1 MGMLMHRHLSD
12 KNKAVLEKA
21 KAEEAKE
28 VPAVAEEK
36 PVKTAEKE
44 PVKRGRG
51 RPGK

>member
-1 MGMLMHRHLSD
+1 MGMLIHRHLSD

-21 KAEEAKE
+21 KAEEAK
-28 VPAVAEEK
+28 VEEK
-36 PVKTAEKE
+36 PVLTAEKE